1 MEIQKL
7 HRNMSR
13 ARVDGSTSEEIWFEI
28 LGGDA
33 PEIDFRSIVSEQIHR
48 PTNGLVIREVD
59 GAGEELITISLSVAD
74 HRGGYFG
81 SVRFQGDEKI
91 LSGLPKELREPIL
104 ALLSPR

>member
-1 MEIQKL
+1 MQINKL
-7 HRNMSR
+7 HRNMGR
-13 ARVDGSTSEEIWFEI
+13 DRVDGSTSEEIWFEI

-33 PEIDFRSIVSEQIHR
+33 PEIDFKSLISEQIQR
-48 PTNGLVIREVD
+48 PTSGLVIREVD

-74 HRGGYFG
+74 HRSGYFG

-91 LSGLPKELREPIL
+91 LSELPKELREPII